1 MSQQTLGATTS
12 FAGGIGVVDLPT
24 KTLTQV
30 TFVKTDD
37 TAVEDITDLTFTAQN
52 NDIDASLD
60 MTNLSTVNFT
70 TIRLIEEPDGT
81 NAKQIKEWEWP
92 TDNDSVNDEILKV
105 SIIGHG
111 VDVKATI
118 QSSTGEGSAKNI
130 PIAIAEYVY

>member
-1 MSQQTLGATTS
+1 MSQVIGTVS
-12 FAGGIGVVDLPT
+12 NFAVGIDLPT

-30 TFVKTDD
+30 TFVKTND
-37 TAVEDITDLTFTAQN
+37 TALEDITDLTFTAQN

-60 MTNLSTVNFT
+60 MTNITQTT
-70 TIRLIEEPDGT
+70 TIRIVEEADT
-81 NAKQIKEWEWP
+81 INARQIKEWEWP
-92 TDNDSVNDEILKV
+92 TDNDSVNDEILKI

-118 QSSTGEGSAKNI
+118 QSSVAEGSAKNI